1 MKKTKQ
7 IINKITPQEYHQQ
20 LNACINCIYEN
31 ICTLPFP
38 INLSECCEKY
48 KKKNKTNIIYYNII

>member
-48 KKKNKTNIIYYNII
+48 KKNNNIYETI

>member
-38 INLSECCEKY
+38 INLTECCEKY
-48 KKKNKTNIIYYNII
+48 KKIKLM